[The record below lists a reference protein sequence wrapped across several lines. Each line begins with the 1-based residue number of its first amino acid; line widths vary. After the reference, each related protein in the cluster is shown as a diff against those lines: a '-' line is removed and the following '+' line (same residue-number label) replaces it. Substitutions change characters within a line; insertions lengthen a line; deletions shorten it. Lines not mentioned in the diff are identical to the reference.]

1 MFVFPSICYDLMDRL
16 PYHILPIIASHVYL
30 GVFVPGHAR
39 SYTLQNL
46 SPGNYAIVML
56 ANTEAGAGETGTM
69 ANVHI
74 REDKLKWTL
83 KVKKKESIKHTHTF
97 IFNNF
102 MCFWRLWGH
111 LGSDVC
117 GCSTRADDIGTDTD
131 GLPSTAWNVRYP
143 FKYLSYTN
151 I

>member
-1 MFVFPSICYDLMDRL
+1 MKLTERKGVKGLMFVFPSICYDLMDRL

-46 SPGNYAIVML
+46 SPGNYAIFML

-74 REDKLKWTL
+74 REDKLK
-83 KVKKKESIKHTHTF
+83 
-97 IFNNF
+97 
-102 MCFWRLWGH
+102 
-111 LGSDVC
+111 
-117 GCSTRADDIGTDTD
+117 
-131 GLPSTAWNVRYP
+131 
-143 FKYLSYTN
+143 
-151 I
+151 